1 MKQTIVKILF
11 LILLMGGVFAAPA
24 SALPMVSLKLAEN
37 TIISVDDVIEI
48 LVLADGDD
56 IGLDLV
62 SFGFDVDIN
71 DSGLDGYNFSYAGT
85 AIASGFDDDS
95 GFTDTAVLGSAFPGI
110 SEDEVLL
117 ATLLFAVD
125 SAGIETISVS
135 GIYDGMS
142 SGLYYERPDWT
153 LTGYDIDASITIE
166 VSGGSQPVPEP
177 VTLLLF
183 GVGLVA
189 IGSVKNRA

>member
-1 MKQTIVKILF
+1 MKQTIVKISV
-11 LILLMGGVFAAPA
+11 LILLMGSLFAAPV
-24 SALPMVSLKLAEN
+24 SALPMVSLKLAE
-37 TIISVDDVIEI
+37 TTSISVDDVIEI
-48 LVLADGDD
+48 LVVADGDD

-62 SFGFDVDIN
+62 SFGFNVDIT
-71 DSGLDGYNFSYAGT
+71 DSGLDGYNFSYEGA

-95 GFTDTAVLGSAFPGI
+95 GFTDTAVSGSAFPGI

-117 ATLLFAVD
+117 TTLLFAVD

-142 SGLYYERPDWT
+142 LGLYYERPDWN

-177 VTLLLF
+177 MTFLLL
-183 GVGLVA
+183 GVGLLA
-189 IGSVKNRA
+189 ISGVKNRV